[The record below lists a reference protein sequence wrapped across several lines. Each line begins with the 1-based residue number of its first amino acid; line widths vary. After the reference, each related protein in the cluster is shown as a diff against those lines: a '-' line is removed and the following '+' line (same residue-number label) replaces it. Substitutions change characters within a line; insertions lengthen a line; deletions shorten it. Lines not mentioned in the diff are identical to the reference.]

1 MKRAAIGLAAMALA
15 AASALAVTAMAAENW
30 YPSKYGANDT
40 VGAANNLS
48 AAGTKSA
55 AGLVK
60 LGKTYALGV
69 VTDRSTPAYPP
80 RSFNIVVTQSNDG
93 MGVPFAANEATA
105 NDDVLMSY
113 LGIGTQIDGLGHL
126 GIKHRYYNGLLAK
139 DFVQPGGLTKL
150 GTENI
155 PPIATRGVL
164 LNMAKLKGVP
174 MLAPGTAF
182 NRPEIDAAAK
192 AAGVTIGKGD
202 VVLFHTGYL
211 AVAAKD
217 PAKFIAQQ
225 PGLGKQGAEYLAGL
239 GVVAIGADTAALEV
253 IPFES
258 KTEAFP
264 VHQILLAKNGVHI
277 LENINTA
284 ELAKDGATE
293 FLFVLGQPRFK
304 GAVQMVVNPVAI
316 R

>member
-1 MKRAAIGLAAMALA
+1 MRRQIMIIASLIGLSAG
-15 AASALAVTAMAAENW
+15 AASAADW

-40 VGAANNLS
+40 IGAANNLS
-48 AAGTKSA
+48 ADKTKSA

-60 LGKTYALGV
+60 LGKTYALGLI
-69 VTDRSTPAYPP
+69 TDRSTPAYPP
-80 RSFNIVVTQSNDG
+80 RNFNMVITQSNDG
-93 MGVPFAANEATA
+93 MGTAMAGNQVTA
-105 NDDVLMSY
+105 NDDLLISY
-113 LGIGTQIDGLGHL
+113 MGIGTQLDGLGHV
-126 GIKHRYYNGLLAK
+126 GINHRYYNGMLAK
-139 DFVQPGGLTKL
+139 DFVQPGGLSKL

-155 PPIATRGVL
+155 PPMATRGVL
-164 LNMAKLKGVP
+164 LDMVKLTRKNPVP
-174 MLAPGTAF
+174 AGTAF
-182 NRPEIDAAAK
+182 NKAEIDAAAK

-202 VVLFHTGYL
+202 VVLFHTGYQAL
-211 AVAAKD
+211 ATKD

-225 PGLGKQGAEYLAGL
+225 PGLGKGGAEYLAGL

-253 IPFES
+253 IPFET

-284 ELAKDGATE
+284 ELARDGATE

>member
-1 MKRAAIGLAAMALA
+1 MKWAAMGVAAMALA
-15 AASALAVTAMAAENW
+15 GSALADDKW

-40 VGAANNLS
+40 IGAANNLS

-69 VTDRSTPAYPP
+69 VTGKETPAYPP
-80 RSFNIVVTQSNDG
+80 RSFNLVVTQSNDG
-93 MGVPFAANEATA
+93 MGAPGGTNEATG
-105 NDDVLMSY
+105 NDDILMAY
-113 LGIGTQIDGLGHL
+113 LGIGTQIDGLGHV
-126 GIKHRYYNGLLAK
+126 GIKHRYYNGMLAK
-139 DFVQPGGLTKL
+139 DFVSPGGLMKL

-174 MLAPGTAF
+174 MLAPGVAF
-182 NRPEIDAAAK
+182 NKAEIDAAAK

-202 VVLFHTGYL
+202 VVLIHTGYL
-211 AVAAKD
+211 TLAAKD
-217 PAKFIAQQ
+217 PAKFIQQQ
-225 PGLGKQGAEYLAGL
+225 PGLGKEGAAYLASL
-239 GVVAIGADTAALEV
+239 GVVAVGADTAALEV

>member
-1 MKRAAIGLAAMALA
+1 MKRLVLCA
-15 AASALAVTAMAAENW
+15 AASLSAGAFAQDTW

-40 VGAANNLS
+40 IGAANNLS

-60 LGKTYALGV
+60 TGKVYALGV

-80 RSFNIVVTQSNDG
+80 RSYNIVVTQSNDG
-93 MGVPFAANEATA
+93 MGAPGGSNEATG
-105 NDDVLMSY
+105 NDDILMAY
-113 LGIGTQIDGLGHL
+113 LGIGTQIDGLGHV
-126 GIKHRYYNGLLAK
+126 GIKHRYYNGALAK

-164 LNMAKLKGVP
+164 LNMAKLKGVGQV
-174 MLAPGTAF
+174 AAGTAF
-182 NRPEIDAAAK
+182 NKAEIDAAAK

-211 AVAAKD
+211 AMAAKD
-217 PAKFIAQQ
+217 PAKFISQQ
-225 PGLGKQGAEYLAGL
+225 PGLGKEGAAYLAGL
-239 GVVAIGADTAALEV
+239 GVVALGADTAALEV

-277 LENINTA
+277 LENVNTA

-293 FLFVLGQPRFK
+293 FLFVLGQARFK
-304 GAVQMVVNPVAI
+304 GAVQMVVNPIAI

>member
-1 MKRAAIGLAAMALA
+1 MKWACMAAAALALNGPAMADDK
-15 AASALAVTAMAAENW
+15 W
-30 YPSKYGANDT
+30 YPSKYGPNDT
-40 VGAANNLS
+40 IGAANNLS
-48 AAGTKSA
+48 AAATKSA

-69 VTDRSTPAYPP
+69 VTGKETPAYPP

-93 MGVPFAANEATA
+93 MGAPGGTNEATG
-105 NDDVLMSY
+105 NDDILMAY
-113 LGIGTQIDGLGHL
+113 LGIGTQIDGLGHV
-126 GIKHRYYNGLLAK
+126 GIQHRYYNGALAK
-139 DFVQPGGLTKL
+139 DFVSPGGLTKL

-164 LNMAKLKGVP
+164 LNMAKLKGTAMV
-174 MLAPGTAF
+174 APGTAF
-182 NRPEIDAAAK
+182 NKADIDAAAK

-211 AVAAKD
+211 ALAAKD
-217 PAKFIAQQ
+217 PAKFIQQQ
-225 PGLGKQGAEYLAGL
+225 PGLGKEGASYLASL

>member
-1 MKRAAIGLAAMALA
+1 MWRFLMVASVA
-15 AASALAVTAMAAENW
+15 AASVPALAGEQW
-30 YPSKYGANDT
+30 WPSKHGAADT
-40 VGAANNLS
+40 IGAANNLS
-48 AAGTKSA
+48 AEGTKA
-55 AGLVK
+55 AASLVK

-93 MGVPFAANEATA
+93 MGIPLAGNQVTA
-105 NDDVLMSY
+105 NDDLLLTY
-113 LGIGTQIDGLGHL
+113 LGIGTQLDGLGHV
-126 GIKHRYYNGLLAK
+126 GIKHRYYNGLEAK
-139 DFVQPGGLTKL
+139 DFVTPGGLTKL
-150 GTENI
+150 GTESI
-155 PPIATRGVL
+155 PPMATRGVL
-164 LNMAKLKGVP
+164 LDMAKLKRVT
-174 MLAPGTAF
+174 MLRAGTAF
-182 NRPEIDAAAK
+182 NRAEIDAAAK

-202 VVLFHTGYL
+202 VVLFHTGYMAL
-211 AVAAKD
+211 AAKD
-217 PAKFIAQQ
+217 PARFIAEQ
-225 PGLGKQGAEYLAGL
+225 PGLGKEGAAYLASL

-253 IPFES
+253 LPFES
-258 KTEAFP
+258 KTEAYP

-304 GAVQMVVNPVAI
+304 GAVQMVVNPIAI